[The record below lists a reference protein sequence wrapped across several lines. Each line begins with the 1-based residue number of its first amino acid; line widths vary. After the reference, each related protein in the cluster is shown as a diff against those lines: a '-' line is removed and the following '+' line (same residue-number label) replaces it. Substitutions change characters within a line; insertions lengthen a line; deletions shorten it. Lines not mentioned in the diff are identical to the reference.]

1 MGKYEQMPLLERDL
15 RVTCDDFMSDLL
27 DLYNCQNW
35 GMGFEEF
42 LEKAAEVFC
51 DTVSDWQQCDT
62 VDEEE

>member
-1 MGKYEQMPLLERDL
+1 MPSLEKDL

-42 LEKAAEVFC
+42 LEKAAEVFR